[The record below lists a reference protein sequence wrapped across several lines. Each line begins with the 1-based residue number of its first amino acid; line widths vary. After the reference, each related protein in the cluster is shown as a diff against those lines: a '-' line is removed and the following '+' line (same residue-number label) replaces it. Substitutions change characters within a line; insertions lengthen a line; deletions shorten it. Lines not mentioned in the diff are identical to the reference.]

1 MQHSQLPHSV
11 TGGVM
16 GTEKLG
22 RLQEEV
28 MPKVRVGLR
37 TRQAGEAVGGR
48 GNLAGR
54 KTSHGKEGNNNSSL
68 EG

>member
-28 MPKVRVGLR
+28 MPKVRVGLKNKASR
-37 TRQAGEAVGGR
+37 
-48 GNLAGR
+48 
-54 KTSHGKEGNNNSSL
+54 
-68 EG
+68 